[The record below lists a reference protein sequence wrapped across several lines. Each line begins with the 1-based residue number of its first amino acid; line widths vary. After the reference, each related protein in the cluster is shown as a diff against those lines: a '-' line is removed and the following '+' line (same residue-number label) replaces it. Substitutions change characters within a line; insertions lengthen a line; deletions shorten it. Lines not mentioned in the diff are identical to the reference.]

1 MASSFCPK
9 CGTPRVGAFQFCRSC
24 KFDFDEI
31 DRAAGAGAAPPTPE
45 SGSSATPQSYSDK
58 YAGTPWAVAP
68 LPTATVEP
76 GEPHSPRG
84 MIAIV
89 GLAGIAVVAGLV
101 VVLAAGGL
109 GRSPA
114 TPTATTPT
122 VSSATEE
129 PPASPVASPTT
140 APMEAAATRFR
151 VIEDAYLKA
160 YNNRH
165 DTLPATGYF
174 ASYAQARSYYRAE
187 VRNLRRFGTNVGKIA
202 FPAVVMPDVTVL
214 LQRISEEA
222 TLMEE
227 LAATADETAGWKI
240 NEKIMTARTAMNAAR
255 VVVGEDLGLTYAPT
269 PKPTARPT
277 PRPTPKATPKP
288 TVNPL
293 AGKTAFMD
301 YIERQA
307 TRAAPEIRGIVSS
320 LSIDAE
326 YGDDAGFRTD
336 GARLEKRVNT
346 EIAWMKAHRPQ
357 PCYAALWKVRLAYYQ
372 DLARAGGYAKAG
384 DWSAFSEY
392 LDLATKH
399 DQQINDNGMVDEAGV
414 RCDANP
420 AEPG

>member
-1 MASSFCPK
+1 
-9 CGTPRVGAFQFCRSC
+9 V
-24 KFDFDEI
+24 
-31 DRAAGAGAAPPTPE
+31 
-45 SGSSATPQSYSDK
+45 
-58 YAGTPWAVAP
+58 
-68 LPTATVEP
+68 
-76 GEPHSPRG
+76 
-84 MIAIV
+84 V
-89 GLAGIAVVAGLV
+89 GLGGIVVVAGLIV
-101 VVLAAGGL
+101 NLAAGGL
-109 GRSPA
+109 GGSPA
-114 TPTATTPT
+114 APASPPPA
-122 VSSATEE
+122 VSSATE
-129 PPASPVASPTT
+129 SPTAAPT
-140 APMEAAATRFR
+140 ADLMAAAASRFR
-151 VIEDAYLKA
+151 EIETAYVEA
-160 YNNRH
+160 YTARH
-165 DTLPATGYF
+165 DKLPATGYF

-187 VRNLRRFGTNVGKIA
+187 VRNLQRFGTKVGEVT
-202 FPAVVMPDVTVL
+202 FPTEVIPDVRVL

-222 TLMEE
+222 TLMDK
-227 LAATADETAGWKI
+227 LAVAEDETAGWKV

>member
-1 MASSFCPK
+1 
-9 CGTPRVGAFQFCRSC
+9 
-24 KFDFDEI
+24 
-31 DRAAGAGAAPPTPE
+31 
-45 SGSSATPQSYSDK
+45 
-58 YAGTPWAVAP
+58 
-68 LPTATVEP
+68 
-76 GEPHSPRG
+76 
-84 MIAIV
+84 
-89 GLAGIAVVAGLV
+89 
-101 VVLAAGGL
+101 
-109 GRSPA
+109 
-114 TPTATTPT
+114 
-122 VSSATEE
+122 
-129 PPASPVASPTT
+129 
-140 APMEAAATRFR
+140 
-151 VIEDAYLKA
+151 
-160 YNNRH
+160 
-165 DTLPATGYF
+165 
-174 ASYAQARSYYRAE
+174 
-187 VRNLRRFGTNVGKIA
+187 
-202 FPAVVMPDVTVL
+202 
-214 LQRISEEA
+214 
-222 TLMEE
+222 MEE
-227 LAATADETAGWKI
+227 LGATAGETAGWKI
-240 NEKIMTARTAMNAAR
+240 NEKIMTARTDMNAAR

-346 EIAWMKAHRPQ
+346 EIAWMKAHKPQ